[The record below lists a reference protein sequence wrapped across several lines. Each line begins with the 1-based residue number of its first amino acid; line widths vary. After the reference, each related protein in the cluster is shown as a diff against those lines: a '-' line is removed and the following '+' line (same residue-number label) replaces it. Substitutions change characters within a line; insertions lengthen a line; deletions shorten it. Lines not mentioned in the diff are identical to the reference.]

1 MKLNRFLLNFKEEP
15 KVEEFV
21 RYIDKLNSEDRMN
34 LFHVVNASL
43 GEKGCELTL
52 SIKSSE
58 PELSSDWLIS
68 CKDCLKVNIDR
79 TKMPAHEI
87 TIKYGIIIIGSSYI
101 TGSYFKAVRLHT
113 SQM

>member
-1 MKLNRFLLNFKEEP
+1 MKLNRFLLNFKKEP

-21 RYIDKLNSEDRMN
+21 RYIDRLKSEDRMN

-43 GEKGCELTL
+43 DEKGCELTL

-58 PELSSDWLIS
+58 LALSSDWLIS

-79 TKMPAHEI
+79 TKLPAHEI

>member
-1 MKLNRFLLNFKEEP
+1 
-15 KVEEFV
+15 VEEFV

-43 GEKGCELTL
+43 GEKECELTL

-68 CKDCLKVNIDR
+68 ISHHR
-79 TKMPAHEI
+79 TSVCVVAH
-87 TIKYGIIIIGSSYI
+87 Y
-101 TGSYFKAVRLHT
+101 LNL
-113 SQM
+113 